1 MLLRK
6 NLFENIYQKKL
17 CEVFK
22 PSAQMKFNQIAIFNL
37 RMFLNFKK
45 IREIFNNL
53 INSESKKISKIGGEI
68 EIYKSYFKDKE
79 ATGI

>member
-1 MLLRK
+1 M
-6 NLFENIYQKKL
+6 
-17 CEVFK
+17 V
-22 PSAQMKFNQIAIFNL
+22 IFNL

-68 EIYKSYFKDKE
+68 EICKSYFKDKE
-79 ATGI
+79 ATDIQYIKKMYWDS

>member
-1 MLLRK
+1 M
-6 NLFENIYQKKL
+6 
-17 CEVFK
+17 V
-22 PSAQMKFNQIAIFNL
+22 IFNL

-53 INSESKKISKIGGEI
+53 INSKSKKISKIGGEI

>member
-6 NLFENIYQKKL
+6 NLFENIYQKNL
-17 CEVFK
+17 CEVFR

-45 IREIFNNL
+45 IRE
-53 INSESKKISKIGGEI
+53 SKKISKIGGEI
-68 EIYKSYFKDKE
+68 EICKSYFKDKE